1 MRGQIISYQASANKK
16 KSRRITEIM
25 NEIKTIDQ
33 SCSTLSTEVLHKE
46 RLLLQAEFDSLINER
61 KRSLFEITSNS
72 L

>member
-61 KRSLFEITSNS
+61 IRSLFEITSNS